1 MTNWILTVATNTT
14 TTPKA
19 GAGDWITM
27 IGLVVFWGVL
37 IYFMFI
43 RPQKKQQ
50 KAMAALQASIQ
61 PGDSIVTT
69 SGFYGTVIVVE
80 PENSMVI
87 VEFGNNKNCRIPMQM
102 AAIAEVEKVNDSKE
116 EGKEKTK

>member
-1 MTNWILTVATNTT
+1 MKNMILTGTTEAAATPT
-14 TTPKA
+14 A
-19 GAGDWITM
+19 GAGDWITL

-50 KAMAALQASIQ
+50 KAMMALQSSIQ

-102 AAIAEVEKVNDSKE
+102 AAIAEVEKVNEPKE